1 MTPKSF
7 VLVHGF
13 TQGPT
18 GWDRLRPVLEANG
31 HETVAVG
38 LRLEELAEAGG
49 IECAEVI
56 ADTVKAATLPVHLV
70 GTSGSGALLPLV
82 PAISRVEQLV
92 FICAGMPAIG
102 RSLSQQIAEDGVLTD
117 EWMAEPDTSSL
128 DGAERFMFNDCDGE
142 TLQWALTTVR
152 LFNPARV
159 YEEVCPLQEWPD
171 VTSTY
176 ILGTRDRIIYPA
188 WSRSAVPDRLGV
200 RPIEVTSGH
209 CPQVSMPR
217 ELASI
222 LTANRP

>member
-1 MTPKSF
+1 MSPKSF
-7 VLVHGF
+7 VLVHAF

-18 GWDRLRPVLEANG
+18 GWDRLRPLLELNG
-31 HETVAVG
+31 HETIAVD

-49 IECAEVI
+49 MQCAEVI
-56 ADTVKAATLPVHLV
+56 AEIVTAAAFPVHLV
-70 GTSGSGALLPLV
+70 GTSGSGALMPLV
-82 PAISRVEQLV
+82 AAISHVERLV

-102 RSLSQQIAEDGVLTD
+102 RSLAQQIADDGVLAD

-128 DGAERFMFNDCDGE
+128 GAAERFMFNDCDGE

-159 YEEVCPLQEWPD
+159 YEEVCPLERWPD
-171 VTSTY
+171 VASTY
-176 ILGTRDRIIYPA
+176 ILGIHDRIIRPA

-200 RPIEVTSGH
+200 TPIEVTSGH
-209 CPQVSMPR
+209 CPHVSMPL

-222 LTANRP
+222 LTSSAT